1 MFVKVETIKYKNNI
15 FYDNIDEIMEDIA
28 NDILDFEIIKSIDG
42 KSPREALADYL
53 SDLVKNSFSYAFRN
67 KSFMFLLLDAIK
79 VLGVT
84 NPDLPEYNFTYYFV
98 GNTLAEISTLTNE
111 SRRAFLMISS
121 LLPYI
126 RVDKIENFQY
136 NIYVR

>member
-53 SDLVKNSFSYAFRN
+53 FDLVKNSFSYAFGN

-98 GNTLAEISTLTNE
+98 GKCSDRDFNS
-111 SRRAFLMISS
+111 
-121 LLPYI
+121 Y
-126 RVDKIENFQY
+126 K
-136 NIYVR
+136 

>member
-15 FYDNIDEIMEDIA
+15 FYDSIDEIMEDIA

-53 SDLVKNSFSYAFRN
+53 SDLVKNSFSYAFGN

-98 GNTLAEISTLTNE
+98 GNTLTEISTLTNE

-126 RVDKIENFQY
+126 RVDKIKNF
-136 NIYVR
+136 

>member
-126 RVDKIENFQY
+126 RVDKIENF
-136 NIYVR
+136 